1 MESEAVGTEG
11 GMRARDA
18 VLRALPILGHG
29 NFLKLWS
36 SQILNQSA
44 GHILNFALAVRIFE
58 LTHSS
63 TMVGVLV
70 ALVSV
75 PPVLFSSL
83 AGAMADRFD
92 RKAIL
97 MLSNLM
103 RALVVIAFF
112 VFADSPYMLIVLG
125 FIISA
130 ISQFFGP
137 AESATI
143 PELVP
148 RSELFIANA
157 MFVST
162 VYIAFLVGYSSAGPL
177 MQTLGVTK
185 TYGTLF
191 FAFLFSAAL
200 NMLLPKLTGHLEFRI
215 KTSEFI
221 RNLKSEIRDGL
232 RFIRH
237 TPVIRTLVVQF
248 ALVFGFERSVVALI
262 PALATNVL
270 GFNVQQMS
278 LFLILPAGLGAAVG
292 AVIGNI
298 AKRRWK
304 KSTLIVTGILGAG
317 VALCLLPFVN
327 RFGNPDIPVIHDAVR
342 LWYVMALVF
351 LTGLGDVLIIVAAQ
365 TTFHEETPGHTR
377 GRVFGSLITLMNLV
391 GLPMILIVSWLG
403 SHMPMMRVM
412 FGIGISMV
420 ALAFLSIR
428 QNRKIDRMRLD

>member
-1 MESEAVGTEG
+1 MN
-11 GMRARDA
+11 ARER
-18 VLRALPILGHG
+18 VLNALPILAHG

-63 TMVGVLV
+63 TLVGILV
-70 ALVSV
+70 ATVSV
-75 PPVLFSSL
+75 PPILFSSL

-97 MLSNLM
+97 LLSNLT

-112 VFADSPYMLIVLG
+112 VFSDSPITLIFLG
-125 FIISA
+125 FVISA

-148 RSELFIANA
+148 RAELFIANA

-162 VYIAFLVGYSSAGPL
+162 VYIAFLIGYSSAGPI
-177 MQTLGVTK
+177 MQMLGVTK
-185 TYGTLF
+185 TYGVLF

-200 NMLLPKLTGHLEFRI
+200 NALLPKLTGHLEHRI
-215 KTSEFI
+215 KASEFVK
-221 RNLKSEIRDGL
+221 NLKGEIRDGI
-232 RFIRH
+232 RFIRA

-248 ALVFGFERSVVALI
+248 SLVFGFERSVVALI
-262 PALATNVL
+262 PALATNIL

-278 LFLILPAGLGAAVG
+278 LFLILPAGLGAAIG

-304 KSTLIVTGILGAG
+304 KSTLIVSGILGAG
-317 VALCLLPFVN
+317 ITLCLIPLVN
-327 RFGNPDIPVIHDAVR
+327 RIGNTNVPVVHDALR

-377 GRVFGSLITLMNLV
+377 GRVFGSLITLMNLI

-403 SHMPMMRVM
+403 SHAPLMAVL
-412 FGIGISMV
+412 FGIGLAMIL
-420 ALAFLSIR
+420 LAFLSVR
-428 QNRKIDRMRLD
+428 QNRKINRLHID

>member
-1 MESEAVGTEG
+1 MIALFRRHPKSY
-11 GMRARDA
+11 
-18 VLRALPILGHG
+18 LPILAHG

-97 MLSNLM
+97 MLSNLT

-112 VFADSPYMLIVLG
+112 MFADSPFALIILG
-125 FIISA
+125 FAISA

-162 VYIAFLVGYSSAGPL
+162 VYVAFLVGYSSAGPL
-177 MQTLGVTK
+177 IHTFGVTK
-185 TYGTLF
+185 TYSFLF
-191 FAFLFSAAL
+191 FAFLFSAVL
-200 NMLLPKLTGHLEFRI
+200 NMLLPKLTGHLEHSI
-215 KTSEFI
+215 KASEFFK
-221 RNLKSEIRDGL
+221 NLRSEIRDGI

-237 TPVIRTLVVQF
+237 TPVIRALVVQF
-248 ALVFGFERSVVALI
+248 SLVFGFERSVVALI

-278 LFLILPAGLGAAVG
+278 LYLILPAGLGAAVG

-304 KSTLIVTGILGAG
+304 KSTLIVSGILGAG
-317 VALCLLPFVN
+317 ITLCLIPLVN
-327 RFGNPDIPVIHDAVR
+327 RIGNTNVAVVHDTLR
-342 LWYVMALVF
+342 LWYVMGLVF

-391 GLPMILIVSWLG
+391 GLPMILVVSWLG
-403 SHMPMMRVM
+403 SHVPMMRVM
-412 FGIGISMV
+412 FGIGLSMV

-428 QNRKIDRMRLD
+428 QNRRINSVHLD

>member
-1 MESEAVGTEG
+1 MKLREG
-11 GMRARDA
+11 
-18 VLRALPILGHG
+18 VLKALPILGHG

-58 LTHSS
+58 ISHSS
-63 TMVGVLV
+63 TLVGVLV
-70 ALVSV
+70 AVVSV
-75 PPVLFSSL
+75 PPILFSSL

-92 RKAIL
+92 RKTIL
-97 MLSNLM
+97 FLSNIL
-103 RALVVIAFF
+103 RALVVVVFF
-112 VFADSPYMLIVLG
+112 ACGDSPAALIVLG

-148 RSELFIANA
+148 RTELFIANA

-162 VYIAFLVGYSSAGPL
+162 VYIAFLIGYSIAGPL
-177 MQTLGVTK
+177 IQLLGPTK
-185 TYGTLF
+185 VYAILF
-191 FAFLFSAAL
+191 FAFLVSAAL
-200 NMLLPKLTGHLEFRI
+200 NAILPRLTGHLEHRI
-215 KTSEFI
+215 KTIEFF
-221 RNLKSEIRDGL
+221 RNLKGEIRDGV

-237 TPVIRTLVVQF
+237 TPIILMLVVQF
-248 ALVFGFERSVVALI
+248 SLVFGFERSVVALI

-278 LFLILPAGLGAAVG
+278 LFLILPAGLGAAIG
-292 AVIGNI
+292 AFVGNI

-304 KSTLIVTGILGAG
+304 KSTLIISGIVGAG
-317 VALCLLPFVN
+317 VTLCLIPFVN
-327 RFGNPDIPVIHDAVR
+327 YLGNPDVLVVHDVVR
-342 LWYVMALVF
+342 LWYIMALVF
-351 LTGLGDVLIIVAAQ
+351 LTGFADVLIIVAAQ

-403 SHMPMMRVM
+403 EHYPIMRVF
-412 FGIGISMV
+412 FGIGIAMIL
-420 ALAFLSIR
+420 LAFLSVR
-428 QNRKIDRMRLD
+428 QNRKINSVRLD